1 MPFTIDQGG
10 TLQAFDIISKKRDG
24 HLLNASEIDFMVQ
37 GYTRGSVSSG
47 EMAAFLTVTYLNGLD
62 FEETLS
68 LTRAMV
74 NSGKT
79 LDLSSIPGP
88 KVDKHSTG
96 GVGDKTTL
104 VLAPLV
110 AACGVKV
117 AKMSGRGLGFT
128 GGTLDKLESIPGFRT
143 DLTIEQFMDQL
154 YAIGVAITS
163 QTEDLVPADKKIYA
177 LRDRTATISS
187 IPLIASSVMSKKIAA
202 GCDAIVLDVKT
213 GSGAFMKSYEEA
225 KELAE
230 LMVAIGSALERQ
242 TIAIISNMDQPLG
255 YAIGNVLEVKEAIET
270 LRGKGPK
277 DLTELCL
284 ALGSQM
290 LILAGRAFKQ
300 EDARDT
306 LYTAI
311 DTGDAMMKFEQLV
324 EAQGGERQAIMDPD
338 LLPKAKI
345 VQVYKAKEEGYVS
358 SIQAEK
364 IGWAAR
370 ACGDG
375 ACGILLHKKVGDSVE
390 KGEVLAEIH
399 TGDQASV
406 KRVTALLEES
416 FEISDRALTFPL
428 IFSIIRPHP

>member
-1 MPFTIDQGG
+1 MR
-10 TLQAFDIISKKRDG
+10 AFDIISKKRDG
-24 HLLNASEIDFMVQ
+24 HILNEDEINFMVQ
-37 GYTRGSVSSG
+37 GYTQENIAVA
-47 EMAAFLTVTYLNGLD
+47 EMSAFLTAVYLKGLD
-62 FEETLS
+62 FEETLN
-68 LTRAMV
+68 LTRSMV

-104 VLAPLV
+104 VVAPLV

-117 AKMSGRGLGFT
+117 AKMSGRALGFT
-128 GGTLDKLESIPGFRT
+128 GGTLDKLESIPGFKT
-143 DLTIEQFMDQL
+143 NLTIEQFIDQL
-154 YAIGVAITS
+154 YRIGVAITS

-177 LRDRTATISS
+177 LREQTATISS

-230 LMVAIGSALERQ
+230 LMVAIGSSLGRQ
-242 TIAIISNMDQPLG
+242 TIAVISNMDQPLG
-255 YAIGNVLEVKEAIET
+255 YAVGNVLEVKEAIQT
-270 LRGKGPK
+270 LRGKGPT

-284 ALGSQM
+284 TLGSHM

-300 EDARDT
+300 EDAREI

-311 DTGDAMMKFEQLV
+311 DTGDAMLRFEQLV
-324 EAQGGERQAIMDPD
+324 EAQGGERQTVMDPD
-338 LLPKAKI
+338 LLSKAKI
-345 VQVYKAKEEGYVS
+345 IQAYKAERAGYVS

-370 ACGDG
+370 ACGQQTG
-375 ACGILLHKKVGDSVE
+375 GILLHKKVGDSVE
-390 KGEVLAEIH
+390 EGEVLAEIH
-399 TGDQASV
+399 TSDQASIEG
-406 KRVTALLEES
+406 VTALLDES

-428 IFSIIRPHP
+428 VFSIIRPHP